1 MFRREPEF
9 ALQNVRQKDDGKSY
23 MGWICK
29 ID

>member
-23 MGWICK
+23 MG
-29 ID
+29 